1 MTYFLDLRL
10 KLIDIMLIFD
20 ILNDFVIYPEILDLI
35 YFHISP
41 KHTPDLDWI
50 IVQFYKT
57 NITTGNT
64 NLLLPRAL
72 LFTSTIYTILE
83 FLVCHVSHS
92 KLML

>member
-41 KHTPDLDWI
+41 KHTPDLD
-50 IVQFYKT
+50 
-57 NITTGNT
+57 
-64 NLLLPRAL
+64 
-72 LFTSTIYTILE
+72 
-83 FLVCHVSHS
+83 
-92 KLML
+92 